1 VASLTP
7 MTRRISI
14 TFVLAALAV
23 SVLGACGSS
32 SGGGS
37 SAKCPAK
44 VDTKTATGGAI
55 TVCASDIKYD
65 VKTIKASPGPLKVTL
80 ENDGAI
86 YHTMK
91 ISNTDLEL
99 KANAGKT
106 DSGTVTLSKG
116 TYDFDC
122 TVSGH
127 AAAGM
132 KGTIEVG

>member
-1 VASLTP
+1 
-7 MTRRISI
+7 M
-14 TFVLAALAV
+14 
-23 SVLGACGSS
+23 LGACGSS
-32 SGGGS
+32 SGGGGS

-44 VDTKTATGGAI
+44 VATKTATGGAV
-55 TVCASDIKYD
+55 TVCASDIKFD

-86 YHTMK
+86 EHTIK
-91 ISNTDLEL
+91 INNTDLRAQGERR
-99 KANAGKT
+99 ARPTPAP
-106 DSGTVTLSKG
+106 SRLSKG

-132 KGTIEVG
+132 KGTIVVG

>member
-1 VASLTP
+1 
-7 MTRRISI
+7 MTRRLST
-14 TFVLAALAV
+14 TFVLVALAV
-23 SVLGACGSS
+23 GVLGACGSS

-44 VDTKTATGGAI
+44 VDTRTAVNGAV

-65 VKTIKASPGPLKVTL
+65 VVTIKAEPGPLKITL

-86 YHTMK
+86 YHTLK
-91 ISNTDLEL
+91 INDTDLEL
-99 KANAGKT
+99 KANGGKT

-132 KGTIEVG
+132 KGKIEVG

>member
-14 TFVLAALAV
+14 TFVLATVAI
-23 SVLGACGSS
+23 SMFGACGSS

-65 VKTIKASPGPLKVTL
+65 VKTIKAQPGSLKITL

-91 ISNTDLEL
+91 ISNTDLQL
-99 KANAGKT
+99 KVNAGKSAT
-106 DSGTVTLSKG
+106 GTVSLSKG

-122 TVSGH
+122 TVPGH